1 MVLRA
6 RLNTGTCAN
15 FRNHRIRGEGCH
27 YMLHMLRLK
36 VAGRLWYKR
45 NAIYSQG
52 EGMKLSTV
60 HVTNFRSVEDSTE
73 FEVGQVT
80 CLVGKNE
87 AGKTAIEQA
96 LAGLNPHTSTPVGF
110 DLERDYPRRWLTEYE
125 DRHGKEHGAVITTKW
140 VMSPEEKAGIAEKI
154 GKSAILDQP
163 VKVLRRYM
171 DSEPQWSLP
180 INFKKAIENLT
191 VMEKLDEEERQPIV
205 DADTSS
211 KLVARLEGL
220 KERTPKQQRLLDRV
234 KGYPNSTISGAVMQ
248 SLLPGLPR
256 FLYSSHYD
264 RMVGEI
270 RLDTFNARKQ
280 GQQQPAIQV
289 GEQIFLDF
297 LEYAGTS
304 LEEIIAAKTYE
315 GLMLGVK
322 RLQTVLRT
330 NCRNIGRRTLP

>member
-1 MVLRA
+1 M
-6 RLNTGTCAN
+6 
-15 FRNHRIRGEGCH
+15 
-27 YMLHMLRLK
+27 
-36 VAGRLWYKR
+36 
-45 NAIYSQG
+45 
-52 EGMKLSTV
+52 
-60 HVTNFRSVEDSTE
+60 
-73 FEVGQVT
+73 
-80 CLVGKNE
+80 
-87 AGKTAIEQA
+87 
-96 LAGLNPHTSTPVGF
+96 
-110 DLERDYPRRWLTEYE
+110 
-125 DRHGKEHGAVITTKW
+125 
-140 VMSPEEKAGIAEKI
+140 
-154 GKSAILDQP
+154 
-163 VKVLRRYM
+163 
-171 DSEPQWSLP
+171 
-180 INFKKAIENLT
+180 
-191 VMEKLDEEERQPIV
+191 
-205 DADTSS
+205 
-211 KLVARLEGL
+211 
-220 KERTPKQQRLLDRV
+220 